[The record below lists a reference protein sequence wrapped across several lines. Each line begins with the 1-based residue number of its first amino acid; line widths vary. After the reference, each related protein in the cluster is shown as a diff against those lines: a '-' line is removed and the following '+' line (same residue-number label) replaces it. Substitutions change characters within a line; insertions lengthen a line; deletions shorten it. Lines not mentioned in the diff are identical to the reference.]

1 MFDRSIYTRV
11 FEDLAAGRRA
21 VVATV
26 LHADRSVTKLYFREK
41 ELTAQEAAD
50 AGSPLELARR
60 AMQSGE
66 LELNKTD
73 DGSILFAE
81 PYAPPSRLVIL
92 GGGHIALPLAEFG
105 AKCGFSVTVADDRP
119 MFANRQRFP
128 WADEVVC
135 EGFDRVFEK
144 LNINRSTFVVIVTRG
159 HRHDL
164 DCLRA
169 VLPLETAYVGM
180 IGSKRRVRAAFEQM
194 REEGFPQEAIDRV
207 HAPIGLK
214 IGAKTPEEIAVSILS
229 EVIQCKRC
237 REDGSWPEL
246 DEAVLK
252 ELCRETDEPR
262 ALVTIIGAKGSV
274 PRDPGA
280 KMVVWPDGRILGSI
294 GGGCSE
300 SSVISASYDVIK
312 SGGCAVMDVDLTA
325 DFDAEEGMVC
335 GGVMQVA
342 IEALI

>member
-1 MFDRSIYTRV
+1 MFDRRVYTQV
-11 FEDLAAGRRA
+11 SEDIAAGRRA
-21 VVATV
+21 AVVTELIPGKEAKK
-26 LHADRSVTKLYFREK
+26 HYFGEPALYSDEP
-41 ELTAQEAAD
+41 AQ

-60 AMQSGE
+60 AMRSGE
-66 LELNKTD
+66 VEVLEAG
-73 DGSILFAE
+73 DGTVFFAE
-81 PYAPPSRLVIL
+81 PYVPHSRLIIL

-119 MFANRQRFP
+119 MFANKQRFP

-144 LNINRSTFVVIVTRG
+144 LNINRSCFVVIVTRG

-169 VLPLETAYVGM
+169 VLPMETAYIGM
-180 IGSKRRVRAAFEQM
+180 IGSRRRVTAAFQQM

-207 HAPIGLK
+207 HSPIGLK
-214 IGAKTPEEIAVSILS
+214 IGAKTPEEIAVSILA
-229 EVIQCKRC
+229 EVIQSKRC
-237 REDGSWPEL
+237 RDEGSWPEL
-246 DEAVLK
+246 DMDVLR
-252 ELCRETDEPR
+252 ELTRETAEPR
-262 ALVTIIGAKGSV
+262 ALVTIITAKGSV

-300 SSVISASYDVIK
+300 SGVIAQCRDILETGGSAV
-312 SGGCAVMDVDLTA
+312 VDVDLTA
-325 DFDAEEGMVC
+325 DFDEEEGMVC

-342 IEALI
+342 IEALA

>member
-1 MFDRSIYTRV
+1 MFDRSIYTRIS
-11 FEDLAAGRRA
+11 EDIASGRRA
-21 VVATV
+21 AAVTQ
-26 LHADRSVTKLYFREK
+26 LGADKAVTKHYFSEK
-41 ELTAQEAAD
+41 ELYAQDGAD
-50 AGSPLELARR
+50 EGSPLELARR

-66 LELNKTD
+66 LELAKRS
-73 DGSILFAE
+73 DGLLFAE
-81 PYAPPSRLVIL
+81 PYVPPSRLIIL

-128 WADEVVC
+128 WADEVIC
-135 EGFDRVFEK
+135 EGFDRVFPK
-144 LNINRSTFVVIVTRG
+144 LGINRSAFVVIVTRG

-169 VLPLETAYVGM
+169 VLHLETAYIGM

-194 REEGFPQEAIDRV
+194 RAEGFPQEAVDRV
-207 HAPIGLK
+207 HSPIGLK
-214 IGAKTPEEIAVSILS
+214 IGARTPEEIAVSILS
-229 EVIQCKRC
+229 EVIQSKRC
-237 REDGSWPEL
+237 RDEGSWPEL
-246 DEAVLK
+246 GEAVLK
-252 ELCRETDEPR
+252 ELARKTDEPR
-262 ALVTIIGAKGSV
+262 ALVTIISAKGST

-280 KMVVWPDGRILGSI
+280 KMIVWPDGRILGSI

-300 SSVISASYDVIK
+300 SGVISAAYDVIK
-312 SGGCAVMDVDLTA
+312 AGGYDIVDVDMTGDVA
-325 DFDAEEGMVC
+325 EEEGMVC